1 MVALLTNVFPFV
13 SAAAF
18 FNSETIPGQPNVR
31 SHLQVVNEKS
41 PEVAAPSK
49 QHVAVGFE
57 DAALHQDAA
66 VTEEVSLALLIE
78 LEQQFRQVTGHF
90 HVDASVRPEEESQKI
105 SKEGKTEHVVC
116 R

>member
-1 MVALLTNVFPFV
+1 MP
-13 SAAAF
+13 AAAF
-18 FNSETIPGQPNVR
+18 SNSETIHRKPNAH

-49 QHVAVGFE
+49 QHVAVSFE

-66 VTEEVSLALLIE
+66 VTEEVSLALFIE

-90 HVDASVRPEEESQKI
+90 HVDASVRSAEEIQKI
-105 SKEGKTEHVVC
+105 SKRGKAKHVC
-116 R
+116 G